1 MLLQIYHTNDIHAD
15 FGFLSRVYAYLAAH
29 RGEQDFYF
37 DSGDFTDLKS
47 VIVQSDRGGAAMA
60 LMKLC
65 RPEAMA
71 LGNNEIDL
79 GSDDLQRLVN
89 LPLLCA
95 NAKHND
101 GTEIP
106 GLKTHRIFHRCGKRF
121 LAIGLAPYYSARMEP
136 NRFNL
141 FFEMGNIHTTD
152 PIPAVEK
159 ILEENRGKYD
169 FSILLSHSGHLVDR
183 ELEKQLPKVD
193 LWLEGHSHAV
203 ITEKRYSQSGKGEC
217 LGRITLELDEAGV
230 RVVDSQQIALPEQ
243 GSPEFDRHWERAQA
257 AAEEIL
263 SRELPV
269 VRELDFDPFR
279 ESALTNFI
287 CDCLKR
293 EFGGDFAMMHSGI
306 SEGPLLRP
314 VSRKSLIEN
323 FPSKLN
329 PTIYTLT
336 GERILEAA
344 RLSMDESHI
353 RQSGQGSGFR
363 GRVLGCLGYSSN
375 VRLTREPFSMEVD
388 GKPVEPGRSYTVVTD
403 DYLQRGTGY
412 PSLRVPDEAA
422 KFDKRF
428 IRDLVQEHLTDEEA
442 FRLAAI
448 TRERKKHGI

>member
-15 FGFLSRVYAYLAAH
+15 FGFLSRVYSYLAAH

-121 LAIGLAPYYSARMEP
+121 LVIGLAPYYSARMEP
-136 NRFNL
+136 NRYNL

-183 ELEKQLPKVD
+183 ELEKRLPKVD

-203 ITEKRYSQSGKGEC
+203 ITEKRYSQSGKGQCHQLKHNQILFKFCGYLLDLC
-217 LGRITLELDEAGV
+217 LFSLVSERFGR
-230 RVVDSQQIALPEQ
+230 
-243 GSPEFDRHWERAQA
+243 
-257 AAEEIL
+257 
-263 SRELPV
+263 
-269 VRELDFDPFR
+269 
-279 ESALTNFI
+279 
-287 CDCLKR
+287 
-293 EFGGDFAMMHSGI
+293 
-306 SEGPLLRP
+306 
-314 VSRKSLIEN
+314 
-323 FPSKLN
+323 
-329 PTIYTLT
+329 T
-336 GERILEAA
+336 GTTA
-344 RLSMDESHI
+344 
-353 RQSGQGSGFR
+353 
-363 GRVLGCLGYSSN
+363 
-375 VRLTREPFSMEVD
+375 
-388 GKPVEPGRSYTVVTD
+388 
-403 DYLQRGTGY
+403 
-412 PSLRVPDEAA
+412 
-422 KFDKRF
+422 F
-428 IRDLVQEHLTDEEA
+428 IRRFLISRNSRSRFMIDD
-442 FRLAAI
+442 AANI
-448 TRERKKHGI
+448 SIAVLFNSAMVWVMFIR